1 MPQAAAT
8 ETEIEGV
15 RLPRLAVAPGA
26 DAFSL
31 VLAALTLDKAASD
44 GSSAAH
50 S

>member
-8 ETEIEGV
+8 EAEIDGV

-31 VLAALTLDKAASD
+31 VLAALTLHTSRLEKS
-44 GSSAAH
+44 
-50 S
+50 